1 MIRPQSLVLLGRS
14 RSVRKRRRRSGRAV
28 RRRRRHRHAQW
39 RAARRFVAA
48 SAGIE
53 KAEREGRDGLYAR
66 LRRNE
71 RLLEDLV
78 TAIAR
83 GIALVESCLGL
94 VGLPMPIAGEHVA
107 LDEIEVAGALP

>member
-1 MIRPQSLVLLGRS
+1 MIRPQSLVLLFAGRA

-28 RRRRRHRHAQW
+28 RRRRRHRHAQR

-78 TAIAR
+78 TAMAR
-83 GIALVESCLGL
+83 GIGLVESFPWA
-94 VGLPMPIAGEHVA
+94 VRPS
-107 LDEIEVAGALP
+107 